1 MRKGKTVKL
10 QGKCKVLRIYVD
22 ENLKWERGLLYRV
35 LVEKLLQAGL
45 AGATVFKGVEGY
57 GSSAHIHS
65 AQILEITENL
75 PVMIE
80 VVDTPKQTLKAL
92 NLVEPMLPTHCLVT
106 LQDVRVIHYHAPL
119 KKHSK
124 TKKLG

>member
-10 QGKCKVLRIYVD
+10 QGKCKALRIYVD
-22 ENLKWERGLLYRV
+22 ENLKCKGGLLYRV

-75 PVMIE
+75 PVMVE
-80 VVDTPKQTLKAL
+80 VVDSPKQILKAL

-106 LQDVRVIHYHAPL
+106 VQDVRVIHYHSP
-119 KKHSK
+119 KKTIPRPK
-124 TKKLG
+124 N